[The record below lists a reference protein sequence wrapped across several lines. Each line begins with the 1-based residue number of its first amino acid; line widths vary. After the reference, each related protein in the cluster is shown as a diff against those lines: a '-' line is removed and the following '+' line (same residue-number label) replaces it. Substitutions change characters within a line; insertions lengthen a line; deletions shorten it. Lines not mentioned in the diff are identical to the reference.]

1 MKKVFALLM
10 VCGFAFAFV
19 ACGGG
24 NKEAAT
30 EETTPATEETAPAA
44 DTTAAAADTTATAA
58 DTTAAQ

>member
-1 MKKVFALLM
+1 MKKLIALLM

-24 NKEAAT
+24 SK
-30 EETTPATEETAPAA
+30 ETTE
-44 DTTAAAADTTATAA
+44 DTDTTATETPMEPDTTSQDTTAS